1 MGCTVDLDIDAL
13 TDLALI
19 TGAGG
24 QQLARTMAVT
34 KNPILVLDAKRK
46 SPVHFGRGWK
56 SPIYLDIDSGT
67 RPPDLNTRLSHVA
80 ALLDGYITVATSAD
94 GQVAVSVDAFFV
106 AERSNAVFFAEPL
119 GARWQRERGR
129 TRHRDG
135 DSKNMNCSHPLV
147 LHGCAHRE
155 TRN

>member
-1 MGCTVDLDIDAL
+1 LRTVDLDIDAL

-24 QQLARTMAVT
+24 QQLARTIAVM
-34 KNPILVLDAKRK
+34 KNRILVLDAKRK

-56 SPIYLDIDSGT
+56 SPIYLDIDTGT
-67 RPPDLNTRLSHVA
+67 RPPDLNTRFSHA
-80 ALLDGYITVATSAD
+80 TALLDGYITVATSAD

-119 GARWQRERGR
+119 GARWQ
-129 TRHRDG
+129 
-135 DSKNMNCSHPLV
+135 
-147 LHGCAHRE
+147 
-155 TRN
+155 